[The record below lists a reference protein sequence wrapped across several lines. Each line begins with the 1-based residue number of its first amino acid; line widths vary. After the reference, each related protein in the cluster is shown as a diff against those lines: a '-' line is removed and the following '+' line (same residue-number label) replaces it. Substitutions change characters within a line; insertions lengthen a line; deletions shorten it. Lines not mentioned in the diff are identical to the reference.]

1 MTNTILLAE
10 HFEELEPTNF
20 LPASQSENNNLA
32 NQTHSRTKN
41 IPLWLSNN
49 SPRSWEELKS
59 LRYCLYHRCSRG
71 EFTIKRSR
79 DKNLFT
85 VVGREGS
92 LLIVTNR
99 ARRYLLSKLRILA
112 REAGW
117 VGKKRI
123 ELFPLG

>member
-1 MTNTILLAE
+1 MEISLTNTNSLAE
-10 HFEELEPTNF
+10 CFEELEPTNF
-20 LPASQSENNNLA
+20 RPASQSEKNTLA

-41 IPLWLSNN
+41 IPFWLSNN
-49 SPRSWEELKS
+49 SPRNWEELKR

-92 LLIVTNR
+92 LLIVTNK
-99 ARRYLLSKLRILA
+99 ARRYLLRQLRVLA
-112 REAGW
+112 REEG
-117 VGKKRI
+117 
-123 ELFPLG
+123 